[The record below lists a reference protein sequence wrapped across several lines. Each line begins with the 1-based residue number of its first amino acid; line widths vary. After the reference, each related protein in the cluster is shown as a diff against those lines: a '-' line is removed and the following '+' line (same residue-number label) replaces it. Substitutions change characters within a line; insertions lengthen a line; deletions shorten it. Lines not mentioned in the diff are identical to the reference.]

1 MYGVPSQALPPTR
14 GRPGD
19 AIQDAMTGQGALD
32 NRTATPARTLAF
44 SDGVFAVIITI
55 LVLDLHPPDASTV
68 EALVSLWPRGLSYG
82 ASYLFLAIV
91 WLNHHY
97 LMRYADLATPHLL
110 WANFAHLFAVSLVP
124 FATAWIAS
132 THLAA
137 IPVAAYAGI
146 FVLVNATYLMLR
158 WETVDRSQVE
168 KLPLRARRMMRMRS
182 VGTLGVFALAGLIA
196 LKFPVLG
203 MVLICTC
210 LVLYLRPEAP
220 GEAT

>member
-1 MYGVPSQALPPTR
+1 
-14 GRPGD
+14 
-19 AIQDAMTGQGALD
+19 MTGQGALD

-110 WANFAHLFAVSLVP
+110 WANFGHLFAVSLVP
-124 FATAWIAS
+124 FATAWIS
-132 THLAA
+132 GTRL
-137 IPVAAYAGI
+137 VA
-146 FVLVNATYLMLR
+146 FCV
-158 WETVDRSQVE
+158 
-168 KLPLRARRMMRMRS
+168 
-182 VGTLGVFALAGLIA
+182 
-196 LKFPVLG
+196 
-203 MVLICTC
+203 
-210 LVLYLRPEAP
+210 VLYV
-220 GEAT
+220 GM